1 MLFRH
6 ALGEVIKARRTEQ
19 RLTLRQVSGTARVA
33 LGYLSEVERGHKEI
47 SSELL
52 DGIANGLGVETGEL
66 ILQTGLKM
74 NGVEIPDTAE
84 TLLDEYSD
92 LVAR

>member
-1 MLFRH
+1 M
-6 ALGEVIKARRTEQ
+6 KARRTDKQ
-19 RLTLRQVSGTARVA
+19 LTLRQVSEVACVA
-33 LGYLSEVERGHKEI
+33 LGYLSEVERGHKEV

-52 DGIANGLGVETGEL
+52 DRIANGLSVDTGEL
-66 ILQTGLKM
+66 ILQTALMM
-74 NGVEIPDTAE
+74 NGVEIPDTVE